1 MDYGLYRYDE
11 PYSRPVRRRINYFAW
26 TVAILLLTGCAFTAW
41 LGSFYI
47 FGQPERPDSYRILQK
62 LHKIDPPKRFELTA
76 APAGEF
82 LSAKQLYDRYN
93 AMGSAEFA
101 KTNAELARNY
111 IRNFQQ
117 VRGLVPYVVGRYV
130 IEEARDLGS
139 SDLFTSGM
147 VALTDSVEN
156 PELLMEHLYPG
167 EPHTVPLIKQ
177 TLTTGLELKLDRAHD
192 LSAVIHVERFND
204 GRVMLTAV
212 PLLYGTYTVMRGT
225 GTFSLEPPLSLNME
239 AGWPLFKEQSRSRAE
254 MHYTQFKEGHQQ
266 QQAPAQVA
274 IPGFTPSGTPP
285 PAENQLVRVEPAKA
299 VTPPPIVQTKN
310 KSAKAT
316 PTPKGKLAKGK
327 PTPKASASASP
338 PAVTEKST
346 SSPLPAPQAPATSPV
361 AQNSPPVPVKSQPPQ
376 VAKGATP
383 GASPYA
389 PEVAM
394 AQPAQTPV
402 RAQPVQPGAND
413 VGTLASTTGGGTWKT
428 FPPGRMPLGR
438 LIATSDLKEIADHGT
453 AGERIYLNGQ
463 FVVNFSDANR
473 AVLRPRGKLTDSVLH
488 FGAAPMRIIVEFPAG
503 YTPPTQ
509 GSTVS
514 RDEARPLEITEVRKQ
529 EDGQLN
535 VFAREIM
542 Q

>member
-11 PYSRPVRRRINYFAW
+11 PYARPVRRRINYFAW
-26 TVAILLLTGCAFTAW
+26 TVAILLLTGFAFAAW

-47 FGQPERPDSYRILQK
+47 FSQPERPDSYRILQK
-62 LHKIDPPKRFELTA
+62 LHKVDPPKRFELTA
-76 APAGEF
+76 APPGEF

-130 IEEARDLGS
+130 IEEARELSS

-167 EPHTVPLIKQ
+167 EPQTVPLIKQ

-192 LSAVIHVERFND
+192 LSALIHVERFAD
-204 GRVMLTAV
+204 GRIMITAI

-225 GTFSLEPPLSLNME
+225 GTFSLEPPLSLNLE
-239 AGWPLFKEQSRSRAE
+239 AGWPLFKEQGRLRAE
-254 MHYTQFKEGHQQ
+254 LHYTQFKQGRQQ
-266 QQAPAQVA
+266 PQASAQVA
-274 IPGFTPSGTPP
+274 IPGFAPSGTPP
-285 PAENQLVRVEPAKA
+285 PPENQLVRVEPAKA
-299 VTPPPIVQTKN
+299 VTPPPIVQVQGKN

-316 PTPKGKLAKGK
+316 PTPKGKFAKNK

-338 PAVTEKST
+338 AVIAEKPT
-346 SSPLPAPQAPATSPV
+346 SPAPAPSAV
-361 AQNSPPVPVKSQPPQ
+361 AQHSPPPAAACTPVPPIAQPTQ
-376 VAKGATP
+376 
-383 GASPYA
+383 SA
-389 PEVAM
+389 PEVAL
-394 AQPAQTPV
+394 AQPLGTPV
-402 RAQPVQPGAND
+402 RAQPVQPGASD

-428 FPPGRMPLGR
+428 FPAGRMPLGR

-453 AGERIYLNGQ
+453 AGERIYLKGQ

-473 AVLRPRGKLTDSVLH
+473 AVMRPRGKLTDSVLH
-488 FGAAPMRIIVEFPAG
+488 FGAAPTRIIVEFPAG
-503 YTPPTQ
+503 YAPPPP

-514 RDEARPLEITEVRKQ
+514 RDEARPLEITEVRRQ

>member
-11 PYSRPVRRRINYFAW
+11 PYTQPVRRRINYFAW
-26 TVAILLLTGCAFTAW
+26 TIAILLLTGFAFAAW

-47 FGQPERPDSYRILQK
+47 FSQPERPDSYRILQK
-62 LHKIDPPKRFELTA
+62 LHKIEPPKRFELTA

-130 IEEARDLGS
+130 IMEARDLSS

-147 VALTDSVEN
+147 VALTDSLEN
-156 PELLMEHLYPG
+156 PELLMEHLYPA
-167 EPHTVPLIKQ
+167 EPQTVPMIKQ
-177 TLTTGLELKLDRAHD
+177 TLNTGLELKLDRAHD

-204 GRVMLTAV
+204 GRIMVTAV

-225 GTFSLEPPLSLNME
+225 GTFSLEPPLSLNVE
-239 AGWPLFKEQSRSRAE
+239 AGWPLFKEQGRLRGE
-254 MHYTQFKEGHQQ
+254 MHFAQFKQSRGQP
-266 QQAPAQVA
+266 QAPAQVS
-274 IPGFTPSGTPP
+274 IPGLVPNGTPP
-285 PAENQLVRVEPAKA
+285 PAENQLIRVEPAKP
-299 VTPPPIVQTKN
+299 VETPAIVQVGK
-310 KSAKAT
+310 KSKAT

-338 PAVTEKST
+338 AVVAQT
-346 SSPLPAPQAPATSPV
+346 SASPAPPPPVV
-361 AQNSPPVPVKSQPPQ
+361 AQKSPPPPVPAKSPTPPIQ
-376 VAKGATP
+376 VAKGPTP
-383 GASPYA
+383 GASPFA
-389 PEVAM
+389 PEVAL
-394 AQPAQTPV
+394 AQPSPAAV
-402 RAQPVQPGAND
+402 RAQPVQAGTPEM
-413 VGTLASTTGGGTWKT
+413 GTLASTTGGGTWKT
-428 FPPGRMPLGR
+428 FPPGKMPLGR
-438 LIATSDLKEIADHGT
+438 LIATGDLKEIADRGT
-453 AGERIYLNGQ
+453 AGERIYLKGQ

-488 FGAAPMRIIVEFPAG
+488 FGAAPTRIIVEFPAG
-503 YTPPTQ
+503 YTPPAQ

-514 RDEARPLEITEVRKQ
+514 RDEARPLEITQVQKQ

>member
-11 PYSRPVRRRINYFAW
+11 PYARPVRRRINYFAW
-26 TVAILLLTGCAFTAW
+26 TVAILLLTGFAFAAW

-47 FGQPERPDSYRILQK
+47 FSQPERPDSYRILQK
-62 LHKIDPPKRFELTA
+62 LHKIEPPKRFELTA
-76 APAGEF
+76 APPGEF

-117 VRGLVPYVVGRYV
+117 VRGLVSYVVGRYV
-130 IEEARDLGS
+130 IEEARELSS
-139 SDLFTSGM
+139 SDIFTSGM

-156 PELLMEHLYPG
+156 PELLMEHLYPA
-167 EPHTVPLIKQ
+167 EPQTVPLIKQ

-192 LSAVIHVERFND
+192 LSAVIHVERFPD
-204 GRVMLTAV
+204 GRVMITSV
-212 PLLYGTYTVMRGT
+212 PLLYGSYTVMRGT
-225 GTFSLEPPLSLNME
+225 GTFSLEPPLSLNLE
-239 AGWPLFKEQSRSRAE
+239 AGWPLFKEQSRLRAE
-254 MHYTQFKEGHQQ
+254 MHYAQFKQGAGQPQ
-266 QQAPAQVA
+266 TPAQVS
-274 IPGFTPSGTPP
+274 IPGFAPSGTPP
-285 PAENQLVRVEPAKA
+285 PPENQLVRVEPAKA
-299 VTPPPIVQTKN
+299 VTPPPIVQVQGKN

-327 PTPKASASASP
+327 ATPKASASASP
-338 PAVTEKST
+338 PAVAQQS
-346 SSPLPAPQAPATSPV
+346 PAPAASAV
-361 AQNSPPVPVKSQPPQ
+361 AQNSPPPPAPAPAKSQSPQ
-376 VAKGATP
+376 PAPTQSAPQIARAQPVDTP
-383 GASPYA
+383 
-389 PEVAM
+389 VQ
-394 AQPAQTPV
+394 AQPAQP
-402 RAQPVQPGAND
+402 QPAATD
-413 VGTLASTTGGGTWKT
+413 VGTLASTTGGGSWKT
-428 FPPGRMPLGR
+428 FPAGKMPLGR
-438 LIATSDLKEIADHGT
+438 LIAPSDLKEIADQGT
-453 AGERIYLNGQ
+453 GGERIYLKGQ

-473 AVLRPRGKLTDSVLH
+473 AVMRPRGKLTDAVLH
-488 FGAAPMRIIVEFPAG
+488 FGQSPTRIIVEFPAG
-503 YTPPTQ
+503 YTPPAP

>member
-1 MDYGLYRYDE
+1 MADYGLYRYDE

-26 TVAILLLTGCAFTAW
+26 TVAILLLTGFAFAAW

-47 FGQPERPDSYRILQK
+47 FSQPERPDSYRILQK
-62 LHKIDPPKRFELTA
+62 LHKVEPPKRFELTA

-93 AMGSAEFA
+93 TMGSAEFA

-130 IEEARDLGS
+130 IEEARDLSS
-139 SDLFTSGM
+139 SDIFTSGM
-147 VALTDSVEN
+147 VALTNSIED
-156 PELLMEHLYPG
+156 PELLMEHIYPS
-167 EPHTVPLIKQ
+167 EPPTVPLIKQ

-192 LSAVIHVERFND
+192 LSAVIHVERFPD
-204 GRVMLTAV
+204 GRVMLTAI

-225 GTFSLEPPLSLNME
+225 GTFSLEPPLSLNLD
-239 AGWPLFKEQSRSRAE
+239 AGWPLFKEQSRTRAE
-254 MHYTQFKEGHQQ
+254 MHFAQFKEGRGQPQ
-266 QQAPAQVA
+266 TPAQVTV
-274 IPGFTPSGTPP
+274 PGFAPAGTPP
-285 PAENQLVRVEPAKA
+285 PPENQLVRVEPAKA
-299 VTPPPIVQTKN
+299 VTPPPIVQAQAKN

-327 PTPKASASASP
+327 KGSPSPAASASAVAQASP
-338 PAVTEKST
+338 PA
-346 SSPLPAPQAPATSPV
+346 PAPAGLAPI
-361 AQNSPPVPVKSQPPQ
+361 AQNSPPPAPTKSRPPQ
-376 VAKGATP
+376 PASAQSSSPQIAVAQA
-383 GASPYA
+383 
-389 PEVAM
+389 V
-394 AQPAQTPV
+394 QTPV
-402 RAQPVQPGAND
+402 RAQPVQPPQND

-428 FPPGRMPLGR
+428 FPAGKMPIGR
-438 LIATSDLKEIADHGT
+438 LIATSDLKEIADQGT
-453 AGERIYLNGQ
+453 GGERIYLKGQ

-488 FGAAPMRIIVEFPAG
+488 FGAAPTRIIVEFPAG
-503 YTPPTQ
+503 YTPPTR
-509 GSTVS
+509 GSTFS